1 MKKYLERMN
10 NLMNL
15 YDQIFRRKSFHKFT
29 NTIPFNKND
38 FDIINNTINNLI
50 PLDSSIKIKIN
61 LVKENETSCNLG
73 AEYCL
78 LFYSEKKDF
87 YLENIGYIGEQIDLY
102 LTLNNIGT
110 LWCGLGKTKT
120 SSLDGLDYVIMMCL
134 AKVPDSSFRT
144 NVKSFKRKNITETW
158 EGDLLPFSNIVA
170 LAPSAVNSQ
179 PWYTVSKKNELL
191 IYRNNKAA
199 KFGFIPLKIMKYYN
213 QIDMGIYLYFLE
225 ICLKQDKYSFIKILI
240 KDYTKTNTHK
250 QITAKYLLN
259 KNL

>member
-1 MKKYLERMN
+1 
-10 NLMNL
+10 MNL
-15 YDQIFRRKSFHKFT
+15 YNQIYRRKSFHHFK
-29 NTIPFNKND
+29 NTIPLSKND
-38 FDIINNTINNLI
+38 FKLINNILNNVI
-50 PLDSSIKIKIN
+50 PLDNSIKFKIK
-61 LVKENETSCNLG
+61 LVKESDTSCNLG

-78 LFYSEKKDF
+78 LFYSEKKEF
-87 YLENIGYIGEQIDLY
+87 YLENIGYIGEQIDLN
-102 LTLNNIGT
+102 LTANNIGT

-120 SSLDGLDYVIMMCL
+120 SSLDGLEYVIMICL
-134 AKVPDSSFRT
+134 AKVPDNSFRT
-144 NVKSFKRKNITETW
+144 NIKSFKRKNITETW

-179 PWYTVSKKNELL
+179 PWYTISKNKELL
-191 IYRNNKAA
+191 VYRNIKAA

-225 ICLKQDKYSFIKILI
+225 ICLKQDKYSFVKILI

-259 KNL
+259 INL